1 MIFKPESGGQDSQR
15 LMKLRARGGIMFFTI
30 ERPSRLYKGTVMLSP
45 VENCYQRRAVY
56 VREYKYKEARNET
69 KSSQDK

>member
-1 MIFKPESGGQDSQR
+1 MLFKPNSGGQDSQR
-15 LMKLRARGGIMFFTI
+15 LEKLRARGGVMFFVI

-56 VREYKYKEARNET
+56 IREYKYKEVKDET
-69 KSSQDK
+69 KSAQDK

>member
-1 MIFKPESGGQDSQR
+1 MIFKPNSGGYDNQR
-15 LMKLRARGGIMFFTI
+15 LTKLRARGGIMFFVI
-30 ERPSRLYKGTVMLSP
+30 ERPCRLYKGTVMLSP

-56 VREYKYKEARNET
+56 IREYKYKEVKDET